1 MTASQHTAAAAEMAA
16 AARTAFHTGDL
27 QRAERAAAA
36 VDFHT
41 AAAAVLRSS
50 WS

>member
-16 AARTAFHTGDL
+16 AARTAFRSGDL
-27 QRAERAAAA
+27 DRAERAARS

-41 AAAAVLRSS
+41 AAAACKRSS